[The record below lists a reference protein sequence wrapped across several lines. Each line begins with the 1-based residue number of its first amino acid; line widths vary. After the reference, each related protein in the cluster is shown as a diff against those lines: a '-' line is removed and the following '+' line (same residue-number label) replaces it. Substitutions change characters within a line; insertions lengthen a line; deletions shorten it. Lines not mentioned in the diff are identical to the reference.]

1 MNVKNFFRYFCLIFI
16 IAICVFIFL
25 MSAAEGPTSSKISGS
40 FIEAIIRFFNKG
52 FDSLTEQQRLEIVGS
67 YQHFVRKAAHFSI
80 YAALG
85 FFSHGFLITF
95 RNIRN
100 YKAMLFSLIFV
111 LMYAASDEIH
121 QLFIPLRSGQISDVI
136 LDTLGGILGILIL
149 KLFSLLYFKRTEA
162 VIDETE
168 KQQF

>member
-16 IAICVFIFL
+16 IAICIFIFL

-67 YQHFVRKAAHFSI
+67 YQHFVRKAAHFTI
-80 YAALG
+80 YSALG
-85 FFSHGFLITF
+85 FFSHGFLITYRSISHNKSYVF
-95 RNIRN
+95 
-100 YKAMLFSLIFV
+100 ALLFVILYSI
-111 LMYAASDEIH
+111 SDEIH
-121 QLFIPLRSGQISDVI
+121 QLFIPMRSGQFSDVL
-136 LDTLGGILGILIL
+136 LDTLGGILGITVL
-149 KLFSLLYFKRTEA
+149 KLISILYLKRTEA